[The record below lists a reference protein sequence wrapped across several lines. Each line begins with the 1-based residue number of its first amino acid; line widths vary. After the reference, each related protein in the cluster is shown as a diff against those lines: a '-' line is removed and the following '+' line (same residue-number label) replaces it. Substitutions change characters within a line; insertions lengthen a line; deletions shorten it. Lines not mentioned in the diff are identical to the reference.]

1 MIKLKQIKDL
11 ELSGKRVIL
20 RADLNV
26 PVSNGKILDLTRL
39 KKLSSTI
46 RTLSKKRAR
55 IIIISHFGRPGGKIN
70 KDYSL
75 GIVVPELVKILK
87 QEVRFS
93 TDCLG
98 QQAENIVNSLASSEV
113 ALLENLR
120 FYKGE
125 EENDP
130 EFARSL
136 AKFGDIY
143 INDAFS
149 ASHRSHASVEEL
161 PKLLVNA
168 AGPQLLKEIN
178 SLNKLFTSRSGP
190 VAAVVGGSKVS
201 TKVSVINNLI
211 KKTDY
216 IIIGGAMANS
226 FLYTIGQEVGCS
238 MYQKESKD
246 IIKQIFLNSKKEKCE
261 IVLPIDAVVADSIE
275 NPRFIE
281 ECLISDVPKNKMILD
296 VGKESISHFI
306 SKIRSCKSIL
316 WNGPL
321 GAFETEP
328 FDKGTVT
335 FANEI
340 AELTK
345 NKEIISVAG
354 GGDTIHSLNKAGV
367 TKKLSYVSTAGGAFL
382 EWIEGK
388 DLPGIT
394 VLDRA

>member
-1 MIKLKQIKDL
+1 MIKLKEIKDL
-11 ELSGKRVIL
+11 DITGKRVIL

-26 PVSNGKILDLTRL
+26 PFASGKILDLTRL
-39 KKLSSTI
+39 KKLSSTV
-46 RTLSKKRAR
+46 RTLSKKNAR
-55 IIIISHFGRPGGKIN
+55 VIIISHFGRPDGEKN

-75 GIVVPELVKILK
+75 KIVVPELINLLK

-93 TDCLG
+93 SDCIG
-98 QQAENIVNSLASSEV
+98 EQAENTVNSLASSEV

-125 EENDP
+125 EDNDP

-136 AKFGDIY
+136 AKFGDVY

-149 ASHRSHASVEEL
+149 VSHRSHASIEQL

-168 AGPQLLKEIN
+168 AGPQLLREIKN
-178 SLNKLFTSRSGP
+178 LDKLFTSRSGS

-201 TKVSVINNLI
+201 TKVSILNNLI

-226 FLYTIGQEVGCS
+226 FLYANGQEIGHS
-238 MYQKESKD
+238 KYQKDTKE
-246 IIKQIFLNSKKEKCE
+246 IILQIYSNAKKENCE
-261 IVLPIDAVVADSIE
+261 LVLPIDAVIADSLHRPK
-275 NPRFIE
+275 NIE
-281 ECLISDVPKNKMILD
+281 ECLICDVPDDKMILD
-296 VGKESISHFI
+296 IGEKSVSNFI
-306 SKIRSCKSIL
+306 NKVQSCGAVL

-321 GAFETEP
+321 GAFETQP
-328 FDKGTVT
+328 FDKGTTT
-335 FANEI
+335 FARKI
-340 AELTK
+340 ARLTQDK
-345 NKEIISVAG
+345 KIISVAG
-354 GGDTIHSLNKAGV
+354 GGDTSHALNKAGV
-367 TKKLSYVSTAGGAFL
+367 MSKFTYVSTAGGAFL

-388 DLPGIT
+388 DLPGIA

>member
-75 GIVVPELVKILK
+75 GIVVPELVEILK

-136 AKFGDIY
+136 AKFGDI
-143 INDAFS
+143 
-149 ASHRSHASVEEL
+149 
-161 PKLLVNA
+161 
-168 AGPQLLKEIN
+168 
-178 SLNKLFTSRSGP
+178 
-190 VAAVVGGSKVS
+190 
-201 TKVSVINNLI
+201 
-211 KKTDY
+211 
-216 IIIGGAMANS
+216 
-226 FLYTIGQEVGCS
+226 
-238 MYQKESKD
+238 
-246 IIKQIFLNSKKEKCE
+246 
-261 IVLPIDAVVADSIE
+261 
-275 NPRFIE
+275 
-281 ECLISDVPKNKMILD
+281 
-296 VGKESISHFI
+296 
-306 SKIRSCKSIL
+306 
-316 WNGPL
+316 
-321 GAFETEP
+321 
-328 FDKGTVT
+328 
-335 FANEI
+335 
-340 AELTK
+340 
-345 NKEIISVAG
+345 
-354 GGDTIHSLNKAGV
+354 
-367 TKKLSYVSTAGGAFL
+367 
-382 EWIEGK
+382 
-388 DLPGIT
+388 
-394 VLDRA
+394 